1 MKKTVIY
8 RYLGTNGIIESPI
21 HLEDTYYVRLLRLQ
35 ADEQKVLTKDGETF
49 VRAALVPEEELDL
62 WYEVDLLGQD

>member
-1 MKKTVIY
+1 MKQTVIY

-35 ADEQKVLTKDGETF
+35 ADEHMALTKDGETL

>member
-1 MKKTVIY
+1 MKQTVIY

-35 ADEQKVLTKDGETF
+35 ADEHKALTKDGETL